1 MRFAR
6 FSSFKP
12 VPCNVVIAVKP
23 SMGTYVE
30 QKLSYFIRWTIKND
44 ISDGMNFLVYVNR
57 ALAICKFSLQINPG

>member
-1 MRFAR
+1 
-6 FSSFKP
+6 
-12 VPCNVVIAVKP
+12 
-23 SMGTYVE
+23 MGTYVE